1 MVIKDMTMTT
11 TDPTQTGPTRADPTA
26 QGKTGLHRRFLRPL
40 LFLALDQNEE
50 TYGYELAEAV
60 RDYGLAI
67 DMAGVYRELRTME
80 QHDLLLS
87 RWEASDEGPDRRVY
101 TLTDAG
107 HDGVHHAITSL
118 RTARD
123 LLSAALTGLEADVGA
138 TRR

>member
-1 MVIKDMTMTT
+1 MPT
-11 TDPTQTGPTRADPTA
+11 TDPANTPPATA
-26 QGKTGLHRRFLRPL
+26 PPKGGLHRRFLRPL
-40 LFLALDQNEE
+40 LFLALDQDEE
-50 TYGYELAEAV
+50 AYGYELAEAV

-87 RWEASDEGPDRRVY
+87 RWEASDGGPDRRVY

-107 HDGVHHAITSL
+107 HDGVHQAITTL

-123 LLSAALTGLEADVGA
+123 LLTAALDGLEADVGT